1 MSLFS
6 EKNVFRL
13 IVLTFVLATLYRLYP
28 VFLGPSVLREA
39 FMTEDGYL
47 MLTIAR
53 NMAIGLGMSVSDG
66 TIASNGVQPLATFIF
81 AVPYVLT
88 DGDKVLGI
96 AGVQI
101 ISAVI
106 AVAGIFAVHA
116 FMRLVLAPHSDRPIW
131 PWLLTALWFAS
142 PHMLMHTM
150 NGLETGLYS
159 VMLML
164 TLVSFAKVLTQ
175 PDPRRMGPPL
185 LLGVVGGITFL
196 ARNDAVF
203 MLFSV
208 FGVWFS
214 YAVFVARHGLLPTL
228 RVMIPSGALI
238 VLIASPWLVNNYINF
253 GSIVPVSGTAQALS
267 GGFARNADLLPA
279 ILFEYTFLMLP
290 VPSGVQLLPVF
301 QWGAAATVAVIV
313 AVYMVLMWR
322 KGGVVRYVVLAY
334 AIYAATMC
342 AYYGFYFGAGWF
354 LSRYLSP
361 LAPLLTVAAFCVAHA
376 GVTKLAPADPARILR
391 GLGVAALLVC
401 FALLGRL
408 LVPGVKEQGH
418 FQVVDWVTAN
428 VAEDEWVGAVQTG
441 TVGYWHDRT
450 INLDGK
456 VNPDALHVLL
466 TEGHVLN
473 YVVDSQITYLADWE
487 GIATWVTDEM
497 AGRNGRFAAAFDLIL
512 HEPENNLAV
521 LKRR

>member
-1 MSLFS
+1 
-6 EKNVFRL
+6 
-13 IVLTFVLATLYRLYP
+13 
-28 VFLGPSVLREA
+28 
-39 FMTEDGYL
+39 
-47 MLTIAR
+47 
-53 NMAIGLGMSVSDG
+53 
-66 TIASNGVQPLATFIF
+66 
-81 AVPYVLT
+81 
-88 DGDKVLGI
+88 
-96 AGVQI
+96 
-101 ISAVI
+101 
-106 AVAGIFAVHA
+106 
-116 FMRLVLAPHSDRPIW
+116 
-131 PWLLTALWFAS
+131 
-142 PHMLMHTM
+142 
-150 NGLETGLYS
+150 
-159 VMLML
+159 
-164 TLVSFAKVLTQ
+164 
-175 PDPRRMGPPL
+175 
-185 LLGVVGGITFL
+185 
-196 ARNDAVF
+196 
-203 MLFSV
+203 
-208 FGVWFS
+208 
-214 YAVFVARHGLLPTL
+214 
-228 RVMIPSGALI
+228 
-238 VLIASPWLVNNYINF
+238 
-253 GSIVPVSGTAQALS
+253 
-267 GGFARNADLLPA
+267 
-279 ILFEYTFLMLP
+279 
-290 VPSGVQLLPVF
+290 
-301 QWGAAATVAVIV
+301 
-313 AVYMVLMWR
+313 MWR

-376 GVTKLAPADPARILR
+376 GVTRLAPADPARILR

-497 AGRNGRFAAAFDLIL
+497 AGGNGRFAAAFDLAQG
-512 HEPENNLAV
+512 HFETRA
-521 LKRR
+521 